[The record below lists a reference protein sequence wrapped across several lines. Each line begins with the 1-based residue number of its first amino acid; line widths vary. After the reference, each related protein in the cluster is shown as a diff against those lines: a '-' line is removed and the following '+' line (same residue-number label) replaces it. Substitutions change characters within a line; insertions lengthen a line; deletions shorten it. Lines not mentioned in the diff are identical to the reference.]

1 MSNVGAWLRRLGQ
14 HAFPRRRGNA
24 LQGPRVTWQ
33 HTGDWTDKDV
43 AFLARVADECGA
55 KRIELAAGIFF
66 ESDFR
71 IDAENETSHAFGLC
85 QWIPIDGRARPLRY
99 RIGSRVYTQKDLLT
113 MGVAG
118 QLRLVRERYHVRR
131 AGKLDSIGRCYGVIA
146 APTAVNLEMDLDE
159 PIYHG
164 KLDDQG
170 NPVRRLGRAIEDIP
184 GHVVGTRFG
193 DTTGPYY
200 RNLAW
205 DPLGVGYAS
214 LRTMGLAARAA
225 VRGERWKEM
234 VLRLTGEVCPW
245 PDFYDQAAR
254 IDLLAIE
261 TEADVARFQAARGLV
276 ADGTV
281 GPQTVAAMIVEH
293 EKRAREGATALG

>member
-1 MSNVGAWLRRLGQ
+1 
-14 HAFPRRRGNA
+14 
-24 LQGPRVTWQ
+24 VTWQ
-33 HTGDWTDKDV
+33 HTRDWADKDV
-43 AFLARVADECGA
+43 AFLARVADGCGA

-71 IDAENETSHAFGLC
+71 IDARNATSHTFGLC
-85 QWIPIDGRARPLRY
+85 QWMPIDGRARPLRY
-99 RIGSRVYTQKDLLT
+99 RIGRHVYTQQDLLT

-131 AGKLDSIGRCYGVIA
+131 TGKLGSIGRCYGVIT
-146 APTAVNLEMDLDE
+146 APSAVDLEIDLDE

-164 KLDDQG
+164 KLDDHG

-184 GHVVGTRFG
+184 GHVVRTRFG
-193 DTTGPYY
+193 DWTRAYY
-200 RNLAW
+200 LNPAW

-225 VRGERWKEM
+225 VRGARWKEM
-234 VLRLTGEVCPW
+234 VLRLTGAVCPW
-245 PDFYDQAAR
+245 PDFYDQSVR

-276 ADGTV
+276 ADGKV
-281 GPQTVAAMIVEH
+281 ELQTVAAMIVEY
-293 EKRAREGATALG
+293 ENRNAKGPIALG